1 MLVLGTF
8 LEISIILVIATVIAG
23 IMKLLKQP
31 LIIGHIITGILV
43 GPFFFDLVKSGEII
57 NVFSQIGVA
66 LLLFIVGLTLS
77 PRVIREVGK
86 VSLVTGLGQIIFTS
100 IIGFFISRALGF
112 SNIVSLYIAIALT
125 FSSTI
130 IIMKLLSDKHD
141 VEKLYG
147 KVSIGFLLV
156 QDVVAIIILI
166 VVSSISNELNLTNS
180 LAQTIAGHPCY
191 YCQYVHPSR
200 IVKVICKIP
209 GIAVFIFNCVG
220 SGVSGIIPLLWI
232 VYRDRSFNCR
242 DILSNVALPS

>member
-43 GPFFFDLVKSGEII
+43 GPFLFDLVKSGEII

-112 SNIVSLYIAIALT
+112 SNIVSLYIAIALA

-130 IIMKLLSDKHD
+130 IIMKLLSDKR
-141 VEKLYG
+141 ELETLYG
-147 KVSIGFLLV
+147 RISIGFLIV
-156 QDVVAIIILI
+156 QDF
-166 VVSSISNELNLTNS
+166 
-180 LAQTIAGHPCY
+180 IA
-191 YCQYVHPSR
+191 
-200 IVKVICKIP
+200 
-209 GIAVFIFNCVG
+209 IAV
-220 SGVSGIIPLLWI
+220 LLVI
-232 VYRDRSFNCR
+232 SSLNSK
-242 DILSNVALPS
+242 ISLTSIAIES